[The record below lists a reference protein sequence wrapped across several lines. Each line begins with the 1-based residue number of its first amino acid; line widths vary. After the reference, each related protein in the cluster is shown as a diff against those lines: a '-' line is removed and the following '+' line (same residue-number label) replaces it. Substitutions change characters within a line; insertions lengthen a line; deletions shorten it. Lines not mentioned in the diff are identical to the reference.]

1 MALFS
6 ASVKSDV
13 SDGVFQPGMGV
24 ERIIDDVWYRG
35 VLGEVDAELEEAT
48 VVYDDG
54 NTEPSVSFDDLR
66 LYCQGD
72 GEGAPNNDGSAG
84 SSSSS
89 CGGCSGS
96 SKSRGSASSISG
108 KEVKAPR
115 VETLRKPLAGLVEDD
130 CEDRNSHATFS
141 VVHHSADTEEAIIL
155 NGAENEL
162 AAGGGLRALRFIRKK
177 GP

>member
-6 ASVKSDV
+6 ASVKSGT
-13 SDGVFQPGMGV
+13 SDAVFQPGCDV
-24 ERIIDDVWYRG
+24 ERIIDDVWYKG

-66 LYCQGD
+66 LYRPGD
-72 GEGAPNNDGSAG
+72 GAGAPIIGSKNGYIHSSA
-84 SSSSS
+84 SSSSGS
-89 CGGCSGS
+89 GG
-96 SKSRGSASSISG
+96 RGSASDANG
-108 KEVKAPR
+108 KEAKAPR